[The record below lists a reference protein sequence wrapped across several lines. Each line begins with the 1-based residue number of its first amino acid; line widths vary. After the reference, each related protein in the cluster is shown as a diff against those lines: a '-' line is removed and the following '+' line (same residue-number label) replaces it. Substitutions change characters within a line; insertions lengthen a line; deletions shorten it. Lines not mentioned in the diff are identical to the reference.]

1 MPLWRSLKGAESDM
15 NRLTAF
21 ASRNI
26 KEMLRDPLSYIFCLG
41 FPLVMLIIMTIIN
54 ESIPK
59 EAGMTIFRIDNLSGG
74 VAVFGQ
80 TFIMLFTAIT
90 VAGDRSRAFL
100 VRMYA
105 SPMKS
110 IDFIAGYILPM
121 IVVSVVQC
129 LITYAASFIISFIVG
144 VNLSL
149 AGFAVSLAAIIL
161 SGIMFIALGLLF
173 GTIFNEK
180 SAPGVCSIIISLGSF
195 LGGIWF
201 DAEGTGGVM
210 LTVCKSLPFFYC
222 TKAVRSSA
230 AMEFS
235 FDEFILPMIV
245 VTVCAAVASVISAF
259 AFRKKMKAD
268 LG

>member
-1 MPLWRSLKGAESDM
+1 M

-26 KEMLRDPLSYIFCLG
+26 KEMLRDPLSYIFCIG
-41 FPLVMLIIMTIIN
+41 FPLVMLVIMTIVN

-59 EAGMTIFRIDNLSGG
+59 ESGMTIFRIDNLSGG

-105 SPMKS
+105 SPMRS
-110 IDFIAGYILPM
+110 MDFIAGYMLPM
-121 IVVSVVQC
+121 IVISLVQC
-129 LITYAASFIISFIVG
+129 LITYAASFIISIIVG
-144 VNLSL
+144 VSLSF
-149 AGFAVSLAAIIL
+149 AGFFVSLAAILL
-161 SGIMFIALGLLF
+161 SSIMFISFGMLF
-173 GTIFNEK
+173 GTLFNEK

-222 TKAVRSSA
+222 TKAVRSSV
-230 AMEFS
+230 AMKFG

-245 VTVCAAVASVISAF
+245 ISACAIIITAISVF
-259 AFRKKMKAD
+259 VFRKRMKAD
-268 LG
+268 LS